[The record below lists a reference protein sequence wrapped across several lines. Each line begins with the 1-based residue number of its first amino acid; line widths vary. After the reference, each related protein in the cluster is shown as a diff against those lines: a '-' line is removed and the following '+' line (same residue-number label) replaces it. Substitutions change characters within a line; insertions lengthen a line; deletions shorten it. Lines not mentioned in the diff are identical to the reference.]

1 MTQQTR
7 IRLTIVLVLVFIG
20 LVIKGFIWRMSQ
32 PVLMSAEELRTN
44 GAIELSQPRIFSD
57 FELLDHRGES
67 FSLENLR
74 GHWTILFFGF
84 TNCPDICPTT
94 MATLAQMYQFLS
106 SDEQEKLQVVMVS
119 LDPERDT
126 QEKMAEYVPYFN
138 ADFVGVTGNKHLIR
152 RMTAELNIAY
162 NKVPLEGDNYTVDH
176 STQLVLI
183 NPRGHYHGFFKAP
196 HGEVA
201 MRQTW
206 RSITASY
213 ERQHD

>member
-7 IRLTIVLVLVFIG
+7 IRLTILFVLVFIG